1 MVDYKEVTVKKLD
14 NGKGY
19 RIYAASDFIDGN
31 PRIHDTSFP
40 TTFYEAREIIEEHGV
55 LPKMINLS
63 TEEERKIKS
72 GIGRLNQS
80 FNVV

>member
-1 MVDYKEVTVKKLD
+1 MANYKEVTVEKLD

-31 PRIHDTSFP
+31 PKIRDTSFP
-40 TTFYEAREIIEEHGV
+40 TTFYEAREIVEEHGV
-55 LPKMINLS
+55 LPKMINLNP
-63 TEEERKIKS
+63 EEEREIKS

-80 FNVV
+80 FDVI